1 MPIKT
6 FDSYCVESKFVRW
19 RDSDGRGQCKTR
31 WLSHPSLLSPYH
43 LTSDHLLVR
52 DSVEG
57 WREAVLA
64 LDAFLGWKQVLN
76 RSDSCLMSA
85 WQEWHPAAIAGTIT
99 AVFLTV
105 WYTGLVSKEVN
116 NTCMTVPCPDP
127 SLLTLLATIG
137 LILTL
142 ADFIGPKVTV
152 SHEASLRI
160 WTLFQILDKIF
171 KPESWTN
178 EKEKKLEKV
187 PLKFFYSEIPPL
199 SFPGLSLCCLC
210 WPSCLLAVQLP
221 GYHEGLKSSF
231 ISQWFQYIS
240 LKRGGSGG

>member
-6 FDSYCVESKFVRW
+6 LDPSCVESELVGW

-31 WLSHPSLLSPYH
+31 WSSHPPTKSRFH
-43 LTSDHLLVR
+43 LTTWLVSAR
-52 DSVEG
+52 QRGRMERGSSCSRRFSGMETG
-57 WREAVLA
+57 LEQIW
-64 LDAFLGWKQVLN
+64 FLSNVCLTGMAPSGYRWHHHCSFLN
-76 RSDSCLMSA
+76 RLVHRSDVTRSQL
-85 WQEWHPAAIAGTIT
+85 
-99 AVFLTV
+99 VLT
-105 WYTGLVSKEVN
+105 
-116 NTCMTVPCPDP
+116 TVPCPDP

-152 SHEASLRI
+152 SHEAPLRI

-187 PLKFFYSEIPPL
+187 PLKFFFKWNL
-199 SFPGLSLCCLC
+199 SSFFPRSVTLLSL
-210 WPSCLLAVQLP
+210 LAILSPRCPTPWLP
-221 GYHEGLKSSF
+221 WRS
-231 ISQWFQYIS
+231 
-240 LKRGGSGG
+240 

>member
-6 FDSYCVESKFVRW
+6 LDPSCVESELVGW

-31 WLSHPSLLSPYH
+31 WSSHPPTKSRFH
-43 LTSDHLLVR
+43 LTTWLVSARQRGRMERGSSCSRRFSGMETGLEQIWFLSDVCLTGMASSGYRWHHHC
-52 DSVEG
+52 S
-57 WREAVLA
+57 
-64 LDAFLGWKQVLN
+64 VLN
-76 RSDSCLMSA
+76 RLVHRSGVNKKSTC
-85 WQEWHPAAIAGTIT
+85 T
-99 AVFLTV
+99 
-105 WYTGLVSKEVN
+105 YT
-116 NTCMTVPCPDP
+116 TVPCPDP

-152 SHEASLRI
+152 SHEAPLRI

-187 PLKFFYSEIPPL
+187 PLKFF
-199 SFPGLSLCCLC
+199 
-210 WPSCLLAVQLP
+210 
-221 GYHEGLKSSF
+221 
-231 ISQWFQYIS
+231 
-240 LKRGGSGG
+240 